1 MSKPP
6 EKKKKG
12 KKCKWRMKMLEAE
25 EASFICINNSF
36 WSQILVNLYYKYFL
50 LNKSEEMLL
59 NACGTEK
66 KMRS

>member
-1 MSKPP
+1 
-6 EKKKKG
+6 
-12 KKCKWRMKMLEAE
+12 MKMLEAE